1 MTDISGYERQGTSY
15 KWEAVGA
22 ILKGEIVR
30 VAEIDH
36 DWPNFNRDGVESM
49 LRFTVANED
58 GEHGVYCRLKPFQAM
73 GTAIVDAVQVHGP
86 TIDVGAKI
94 AIQRMPDLQTPN
106 GMAHQ
111 FVAQYAPPTAGVTL
125 EAVPDP
131 VAVVETPAPA
141 APAEDLLDF

>member
-15 KWEAVGA
+15 KWDAVGDT
-22 ILKGEIVR
+22 LKGEIVR
-30 VAEIDH
+30 VGAIDH

-49 LRFTVANED
+49 LPFTVANED
-58 GEHGVYCRLKPFQAM
+58 GEHGVYCRLKPFAAL
-73 GTAIVDAVQVHGP
+73 GGAIVEAVQVHGS

-94 AIQRMPDLQTPN
+94 AIQRLPDLKTPN

-111 FVAQYAPPTAGVTL
+111 YVAQYAPPTAGVTL

-131 VAVVETPAPA
+131 VAVVETPAPVQ
-141 APAEDLLDF
+141 PAEDLLDF